1 MTFIM
6 YYYLFIV
13 NKTEH
18 LDFRK
23 KKKKKKKTAKPWSKY
38 NFDPLLKYTVD
49 IFRSFRSRA
58 PYNNDVRDKS

>member
-1 MTFIM
+1 MRLKQWKARDF
-6 YYYLFIV
+6 YCYKVV

-23 KKKKKKKTAKPWSKY
+23 KKTKKKTAKPWSKY

-49 IFRSFRSRA
+49 IVSFSISR
-58 PYNNDVRDKS
+58 PL

>member
-1 MTFIM
+1 MRLKQWKARDF
-6 YYYLFIV
+6 YCYKVV

-23 KKKKKKKTAKPWSKY
+23 KKKKKKKKNSKPWSKC

-49 IFRSFRSRA
+49 IVSFSISR
-58 PYNNDVRDKS
+58 PL

>member
-1 MTFIM
+1 MRLKQWKARDF
-6 YYYLFIV
+6 YCYKVV

-23 KKKKKKKTAKPWSKY
+23 KKKQKKKQKNSKPWSKC

-49 IFRSFRSRA
+49 IVSFSISR
-58 PYNNDVRDKS
+58 PL